1 MRMLTAGSLAMDI
14 IFQASDLPVD
24 DGFALIEAEETLPGG
39 SAANVTVSAAGYG
52 MDCYQVGVVG
62 DDDLGKKFVASL
74 ESSGVNT
81 KFMLEKPG
89 KVTMH
94 TYIIVAPGG
103 RHTIF
108 AHFGNCRDDFDFSEV
123 PTSVLDGVDIFYTD
137 MFNSM
142 IAYPLAKRAHEE
154 GKKVV
159 LNLQSVIDFMEI
171 CKTTRGEMFDV
182 LNIADLIIGGDMT
195 IRSVHGSSDDVKIE
209 DVVDELYSEF
219 IPSDGVICTL
229 GTNGAMWKNAN
240 GVFHSPSYKVD
251 EVVDTTGAG
260 DAFLGGM
267 LYAHF
272 MEQMSEAD
280 ALAFANASAG
290 ICCEKLGAR
299 SQVSADDIFGFQ
311 QSHDVILK

>member
-24 DGFALIEAEETLPGG
+24 DGFALIEAEQTLPGG

-52 MDCYQVGVVG
+52 LEAYQVGVVG
-62 DDDLGKKFVASL
+62 DDDIGKQFVASL
-74 ESSGVNT
+74 DEAGVNS
-81 KFMLEKPG
+81 KFMIEKPG
-89 KVTMH
+89 KITMH

-123 PTSVLDGVDIFYTD
+123 SADVLDGVDIFYTD

-142 IAYPLAKRAHEE
+142 IAYPLAKKAHEE

-159 LNLQSVIDFMEI
+159 LNLQSVIGFMEI
-171 CKTTRGEMFDV
+171 CKTTREEMFDV
-182 LNIADLIIGGDMT
+182 LDIADLIIGGDMT
-195 IRSVHGSSDDVKIE
+195 IRSVHDRSDDVKIE
-209 DVVDELYSEF
+209 DVVDELYEEF
-219 IPSDGVICTL
+219 KPKEGIICTL
-229 GTNGAMWKNAN
+229 GTRGAMWKNDDGALE
-240 GVFHSPSYKVD
+240 SPSYRVD
-251 EVVDTTGAG
+251 NLVDTTGAG

-272 MEQMSEAD
+272 MAKMQDDE

-299 SQVSADDIFGFQ
+299 STVSTDDIFRFQ